1 VSARIQDQV
10 IPLVR
15 RYPAL
20 AGIPRV
26 SLGDYPTPVERI
38 RVPDLD
44 VPLWIK
50 RDDLASAALGGNK
63 VRALEYL
70 LAGVQPGDL
79 LLTGGGEG
87 STHVLAT
94 AVHGS
99 RLQARVHAVR
109 WRHEMHAV
117 SNDVAS
123 RSARECAIV
132 ETSSTP
138 LGGILRTLW
147 RRMTRHAR
155 WIPFGGTSPRGILG
169 HINAALELA
178 DQIEAGELPV
188 PARVVVP
195 LGTGGTAAGLALG
208 FAAAGL
214 PTEVIGAR
222 VVPRIATG
230 GARVLLRARATA
242 RWVRRTTGVVLPP
255 VKSGAVRVVHEAYGG
270 AYGRVTPSA
279 LEAARTM
286 EDIAGLR
293 LDATYSAKAFAI
305 ALRAARDERGPTVF
319 WSTFDARWL
328 RQPSGNV
335 ATHPL

>member
-1 VSARIQDQV
+1 MTDESRDRP

-20 AGIPRV
+20 ASIPRV
-26 SLGDYPTPVERI
+26 PLGEYPTPVESLRF
-38 RVPDLD
+38 PGLD

-50 RDDLASAALGGNK
+50 RDDLASSALGGNK

-70 LAGVQPGDL
+70 LAGVRPGDL

-94 AVHGS
+94 AVHAS
-99 RLQARVHAVR
+99 RLDARVHAVR

-117 SNDVAS
+117 SEAVARRS
-123 RSARECAIV
+123 RAECAII
-132 ETSSTP
+132 ETSATP
-138 LGGILRTLW
+138 LGGIVRTFMRRATLR
-147 RRMTRHAR
+147 AR
-155 WIPFGGTSPRGILG
+155 WIPFGGTSPLGILG

-178 DQIEAGELPV
+178 DQVNAGELPS

-208 FAAAGL
+208 FAAARMR
-214 PTEVIGAR
+214 TQVIGAR

-230 GARVLLRARATA
+230 RARVLLRARATA
-242 RWVRRTTGVVLPP
+242 RWVRRKTGVVLPRIATD
-255 VKSGAVRVVHEAYGG
+255 AVRVVHEAYAG
-270 AYGRVTPSA
+270 AYGRVSPLG
-279 LEAARTM
+279 LEAAAAM
-286 EDIAGLR
+286 ERASGMR

-305 ALRAARDERGPTVF
+305 ALRVAREAKGVTVF

-328 RQPSGNV
+328 R
-335 ATHPL
+335 

>member
-1 VSARIQDQV
+1 MTGRRSEDP

-20 AGIPRV
+20 ARIARV
-26 SLGDYPTPVERI
+26 PLGDYPTPVESLQL
-38 RVPDLD
+38 PELD
-44 VPLWIK
+44 APLWIK
-50 RDDLASAALGGNK
+50 RDDLASTALGGNK
-63 VRALEYL
+63 VRALEFL
-70 LAGVQPGDL
+70 LADVQPGDV

-94 AVHGS
+94 AVHAS
-99 RLQARVHAVR
+99 RLRARVHAVR

-117 SNDVAS
+117 SESVAR
-123 RSARECAIV
+123 RSERECAVV
-132 ETSSTP
+132 ETSGSP
-138 LGGILRTLW
+138 FAGVLRTLA
-147 RRMTRHAR
+147 RRATLGAR

-169 HINAALELA
+169 HVNAALELA
-178 DQIEAGELPV
+178 DQVERHELPL

-208 FAAAGL
+208 FAAAGM

-230 GARVLLRARATA
+230 RARVLLRALATA
-242 RWVRRTTGVVLPP
+242 RWIRRTTGVDLPR
-255 VKSGAVRVVHEAYGG
+255 VRRSAVHVVHDAYAG
-270 AYGRVTPSA
+270 AYGRASPMGTEAAAA
-279 LEAARTM
+279 LERASGM
-286 EDIAGLR
+286 R

-305 ALRAARDERGPTVF
+305 ALRVARVTDGVTLF

-328 RQPSGNV
+328 R
-335 ATHPL
+335 

>member
-1 VSARIQDQV
+1 MSGKVPDQQ

-15 RYPAL
+15 RFPAL
-20 AGIPRV
+20 ASIPRV
-26 SLGDYPTPVERI
+26 PLGEYPTPVESMRF
-38 RVPDLD
+38 PDVD
-44 VPLWIK
+44 APVWVK

-99 RLQARVHAVR
+99 RLGARVHAVR
-109 WRHEMHAV
+109 WRHEMHPV
-117 SNDVAS
+117 SEDVAG
-123 RSARECAIV
+123 RARRECALI
-132 ETSSTP
+132 ETSSTAF
-138 LGGILRTLW
+138 GGILRTLL
-147 RRMTRHAR
+147 RRMTLRAQ
-155 WIPFGGTSPRGILG
+155 WIPFGGTSPHGILG

-178 DQIEAGELPV
+178 DQVDAGELPL
-188 PARVVVP
+188 PTRVVVP

-208 FAAAGL
+208 FAAAGMR
-214 PTEVIGAR
+214 TQVIGAR

-230 GARVLLRARATA
+230 RVRVLMRAWSTA
-242 RWVRRTTGVVLPP
+242 RWVRRRTGVILPR
-255 VKSGAVRVVHEAYGG
+255 VATGALRVVHDAYAG
-270 AYGRVTPSA
+270 AYGRVSP
-279 LEAARTM
+279 LGLAAAAAM
-286 EDIAGLR
+286 ERASGLC

-305 ALRAARDERGPTVF
+305 ALRIARAEDGVTVF

-328 RQPSGNV
+328 R
-335 ATHPL
+335 

>member
-1 VSARIQDQV
+1 MSIVADEP

-20 AGIPRV
+20 ASIPRV
-26 SLGDYPTPVERI
+26 PLGEYPTPVESLRF
-38 RVPDLD
+38 PDLEA
-44 VPLWIK
+44 PLWIK
-50 RDDLASAALGGNK
+50 RDDLASATLGGNK

-70 LAGVQPGDL
+70 LAGVRPGDL

-94 AVHGS
+94 ALHGS

-117 SNDVAS
+117 SEEVAR
-123 RSARECAIV
+123 RSERECTVI
-132 ETSSTP
+132 ETSTTSV
-138 LGGILRTLW
+138 GGVLRTLL
-147 RRMTRHAR
+147 RRLTLRAR

-169 HINAALELA
+169 HVNAALELA
-178 DQIEAGELPV
+178 DQVEAGMLPA

-208 FAAAGL
+208 LAAAGMT
-214 PTEVIGAR
+214 TEVIGAR

-230 GARVLLRARATA
+230 RSRVLFRARATA
-242 RWVRRTTGVVLPP
+242 RWVLRTTGVALPP
-255 VKSGAVRVVHEAYGG
+255 VPRDAVRVVHEAYAG
-270 AYGRVTPSA
+270 AYGRVSPLAT
-279 LEAARTM
+279 EAAAAM
-286 EDIAGLR
+286 ERASGMR
-293 LDATYSAKAFAI
+293 LDATYSAKAFAV
-305 ALRAARDERGPTVF
+305 ALRVARAQKGVTLF

-328 RQPSGNV
+328 G
-335 ATHPL
+335 

>member
-1 VSARIQDQV
+1 VSGGRPAEA

-20 AGIPRV
+20 ARIPRIA
-26 SLGDYPTPVERI
+26 LGEYPTPVESLRI
-38 RVPDLD
+38 PGLD
-44 VPLWIK
+44 AALWIK
-50 RDDLASAALGGNK
+50 RDDLASSALGGNK

-99 RLQARVHAVR
+99 RLGARVHAVR
-109 WRHEMHAV
+109 WRHEMHPIAT
-117 SNDVAS
+117 DVAG
-123 RSARECAIV
+123 RSARECAVI
-132 ETSSTP
+132 ETSGTP
-138 LGGILRTLW
+138 AAGILRTLL
-147 RRMTRHAR
+147 RRVTLRAR
-155 WIPFGGTSPRGILG
+155 WVPFGGTSPRGILG
-169 HINAALELA
+169 HVNAALELA
-178 DQIEAGELPV
+178 EQVEAGVLPA

-214 PTEVIGAR
+214 ATQVIGAR

-230 GARVLLRARATA
+230 RTRVLLHARSTA
-242 RWVRRTTGVVLPP
+242 RWVRRSSGVVLPR
-255 VKSGAVRVVHEAYGG
+255 VRRGALRVVHDAYGG
-270 AYGRVTPSA
+270 AYGRATPLTA
-279 LEAARTM
+279 EAATLMERTS
-286 EDIAGLR
+286 GLR
-293 LDATYSAKAFAI
+293 LDATYSAKAFAV
-305 ALRAARDERGPTVF
+305 ALRVARTERGPTVF

-328 RQPSGNV
+328 GEAR
-335 ATHPL
+335 AMDERL